1 MTMHRFK
8 TRHHVQWSFEA
19 GPVTGHISKVQTQTT
34 EYKGHSRQASPT
46 ALQYESHSDKAEPVT
61 MHKKSVLSRAK

>member
-19 GPVTGHISKVQTQTT
+19 GPVTGHISKVQTQNT
-34 EYKGHSRQASPT
+34 EYNAQSKQANPT
-46 ALQYESHSDKAEPVT
+46 ALQYESRSDKVEPVT

>member
-19 GPVTGHISKVQTQTT
+19 SPVTGHISKVQTQNT
-34 EYKGHSRQASPT
+34 EYKRHSRQASPT
-46 ALQYESHSDKAEPVT
+46 APQYESRSDKVEPVT
-61 MHKKSVLSRAK
+61 MHKKSVPSRAQ

>member
-8 TRHHVQWSFEA
+8 IRDHVQWSFEA
-19 GPVTGHISKVQTQTT
+19 GPVTGHISKVQTQNT
-34 EYKGHSRQASPT
+34 EYKAHSKQANPT
-46 ALQYESHSDKAEPVT
+46 ALQYESRSDKTEPVT